1 MCVCVYV
8 GMCIY
13 VCMYV
18 YIYIYIY
25 IYICIYTCNSLNVG
39 WEGLIVGKN
48 GIVINRTEKP

>member
-1 MCVCVYV
+1 M
-8 GMCIY
+8 Y
-13 VCMYV
+13 VC
-18 YIYIYIY
+18 IYIY